1 MIPRCSDNDCS
12 RISQTVPESPNFQYF
27 FPFVNPWVRPYVL
40 WSLLQKIL
48 PQYLETGTA
57 QTKLEH
63 MGCFSS
69 EPLTFLLEFFLVLCV
84 GCIHVHAH
92 AHTHTDTQWCPGRKR
107 CHSNNTTCAASAQP
121 GLRVALKPAG
131 GRVRSWGASFW
142 APHLT
147 VCTWWTGRLTS
158 WNFRSLYVESVCNI

>member
-1 MIPRCSDNDCS
+1 M
-12 RISQTVPESPNFQYF
+12 SQTICPLIFASKNIATVFRNRDSPDKVRTYGMFFLWTPNF
-27 FPFVNPWVRPYVL
+27 PLR
-40 WSLLQKIL
+40 IL
-48 PQYLETGTA
+48 PGAVCWVYTCACPCTH
-57 QTKLEH
+57 TH
-63 MGCFSS
+63 W
-69 EPLTFLLEFFLVLCV
+69 
-84 GCIHVHAH
+84 
-92 AHTHTDTQWCPGRKR
+92 HTHTDTQWCPGRKR

-158 WNFRSLYVESVCNI
+158 WNFHSLYVESVCNI